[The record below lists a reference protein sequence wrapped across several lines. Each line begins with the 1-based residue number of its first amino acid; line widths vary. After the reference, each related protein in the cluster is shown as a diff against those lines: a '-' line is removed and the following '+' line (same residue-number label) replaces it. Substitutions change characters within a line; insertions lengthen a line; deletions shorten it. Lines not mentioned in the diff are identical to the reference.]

1 MRTTQ
6 QLLEK
11 IQKEN
16 LGLYNQVMLLRDCYV
31 DIIDLT
37 RKEAKELQQR
47 TLNIMYKTE
56 GLEQRTTGIKIPSK
70 TLYRIR

>member
-6 QLLEK
+6 HLLEK

-16 LGLYNQVMLLRDCYV
+16 LGLYNQVMLMRDCYV